1 MQRDQ
6 HRPDQDPGFR
16 ALGLLCRDRGQ
27 SLRRG
32 AGIHRPAIVR
42 SAPAHRPVFDRGAG
56 WVDEPVR
63 SRYRR
68 RAAHGLAGIAARAA
82 KRAGDHLR
90 AGAGGGRDLHA
101 QGACRRT
108 EDDRYFAAR
117 NPDAELAQ
125 DPGVLRAAR
134 TICSIMTP
142 PVLEVAGLS
151 VRFGGLVAVD
161 NVSLAIPASSIHG
174 LIGPNGAGKTTFFN
188 AITGLV
194 RPSQGSVAVLGQ
206 DITHKTADRRAAA
219 GIRRTFQSVQLITPL
234 TVLENVLIGL
244 HTRLFTNAKGLLGCL
259 GAASERAAQQSVLEI
274 LEFLGIAHI
283 ILKPVTEITFAEQRF
298 VEIAR
303 ALVAKPVL
311 LMVDEPAAGLSPQ
324 EIETLDRLLRKLRDE
339 WGMSILLVEH
349 VLSLIMGV
357 SDRVTVLDNGRLIA
371 EGAPMQVAGDPKVKA
386 AYLGQD

>member
-1 MQRDQ
+1 
-6 HRPDQDPGFR
+6 
-16 ALGLLCRDRGQ
+16 
-27 SLRRG
+27 
-32 AGIHRPAIVR
+32 
-42 SAPAHRPVFDRGAG
+42 
-56 WVDEPVR
+56 
-63 SRYRR
+63 
-68 RAAHGLAGIAARAA
+68 
-82 KRAGDHLR
+82 
-90 AGAGGGRDLHA
+90 
-101 QGACRRT
+101 
-108 EDDRYFAAR
+108 
-117 NPDAELAQ
+117 
-125 DPGVLRAAR
+125 
-134 TICSIMTP
+134 MTP

-311 LMVDEPAAGLSPQ
+311 LMLDEPAAGLSPQ

-371 EGAPMQVAGDPKVKA
+371 EGLPLQVAGDPKVKA
-386 AYLGQD
+386 AYLGQDADAVS

>member
-1 MQRDQ
+1 
-6 HRPDQDPGFR
+6 
-16 ALGLLCRDRGQ
+16 
-27 SLRRG
+27 
-32 AGIHRPAIVR
+32 
-42 SAPAHRPVFDRGAG
+42 
-56 WVDEPVR
+56 
-63 SRYRR
+63 
-68 RAAHGLAGIAARAA
+68 
-82 KRAGDHLR
+82 
-90 AGAGGGRDLHA
+90 
-101 QGACRRT
+101 
-108 EDDRYFAAR
+108 
-117 NPDAELAQ
+117 
-125 DPGVLRAAR
+125 
-134 TICSIMTP
+134 MTP

-311 LMVDEPAAGLSPQ
+311 LMLDEPAAGLSPQ

-386 AYLGQD
+386 AYLGQDADAVS

>member
-1 MQRDQ
+1 
-6 HRPDQDPGFR
+6 
-16 ALGLLCRDRGQ
+16 
-27 SLRRG
+27 
-32 AGIHRPAIVR
+32 
-42 SAPAHRPVFDRGAG
+42 
-56 WVDEPVR
+56 
-63 SRYRR
+63 
-68 RAAHGLAGIAARAA
+68 
-82 KRAGDHLR
+82 
-90 AGAGGGRDLHA
+90 
-101 QGACRRT
+101 
-108 EDDRYFAAR
+108 
-117 NPDAELAQ
+117 
-125 DPGVLRAAR
+125 
-134 TICSIMTP
+134 MTP

-311 LMVDEPAAGLSPQ
+311 LMLDEPAAGLSPQ

-357 SDRVTVLDNGRLIA
+357 SDRVTVLA
-371 EGAPMQVAGDPKVKA
+371 SFK
-386 AYLGQD
+386 

>member
-1 MQRDQ
+1 M
-6 HRPDQDPGFR
+6 
-16 ALGLLCRDRGQ
+16 
-27 SLRRG
+27 
-32 AGIHRPAIVR
+32 
-42 SAPAHRPVFDRGAG
+42 
-56 WVDEPVR
+56 
-63 SRYRR
+63 
-68 RAAHGLAGIAARAA
+68 
-82 KRAGDHLR
+82 
-90 AGAGGGRDLHA
+90 
-101 QGACRRT
+101 
-108 EDDRYFAAR
+108 
-117 NPDAELAQ
+117 
-125 DPGVLRAAR
+125 
-134 TICSIMTP
+134 MP
-142 PVLEVAGLS
+142 PILEVTGLS

-161 NVSLAIPASSIHG
+161 NVSLVIPASSIHG

-194 RPSQGSVAVLGQ
+194 RSSQGRVAVLGQ

-244 HTRLFTNAKGLLGCL
+244 HTRLFTNAAGLLGFL
-259 GAASERAAQQSVLEI
+259 RAGSERGAQQSVLEI

-311 LMVDEPAAGLSPQ
+311 LMLDEPAAGLSPQ
-324 EIETLDRLLRKLRDE
+324 EIETLDSLLRKLRDE

-371 EGAPMQVAGDPKVKA
+371 EGEPLQVSGDPKVKA
-386 AYLGQD
+386 AYLGQDADAVS

>member
-1 MQRDQ
+1 M
-6 HRPDQDPGFR
+6 
-16 ALGLLCRDRGQ
+16 
-27 SLRRG
+27 
-32 AGIHRPAIVR
+32 
-42 SAPAHRPVFDRGAG
+42 
-56 WVDEPVR
+56 
-63 SRYRR
+63 
-68 RAAHGLAGIAARAA
+68 
-82 KRAGDHLR
+82 
-90 AGAGGGRDLHA
+90 
-101 QGACRRT
+101 
-108 EDDRYFAAR
+108 
-117 NPDAELAQ
+117 
-125 DPGVLRAAR
+125 
-134 TICSIMTP
+134 MP

-244 HTRLFTNAKGLLGCL
+244 HTRLFTNAKGLLGFL
-259 GAASERAAQQSVLEI
+259 GAANERAAQQSVLEI

-311 LMVDEPAAGLSPQ
+311 LMLDEPAAGLSPQ

-386 AYLGQD
+386 AYLGQDADAVS

>member
-1 MQRDQ
+1 M
-6 HRPDQDPGFR
+6 
-16 ALGLLCRDRGQ
+16 
-27 SLRRG
+27 
-32 AGIHRPAIVR
+32 
-42 SAPAHRPVFDRGAG
+42 
-56 WVDEPVR
+56 
-63 SRYRR
+63 
-68 RAAHGLAGIAARAA
+68 
-82 KRAGDHLR
+82 
-90 AGAGGGRDLHA
+90 
-101 QGACRRT
+101 
-108 EDDRYFAAR
+108 
-117 NPDAELAQ
+117 
-125 DPGVLRAAR
+125 
-134 TICSIMTP
+134 MP

-244 HTRLFTNAKGLLGCL
+244 HTRLFTNAKGLLGFL

-311 LMVDEPAAGLSPQ
+311 LMLDEPAAGLSPQ

-386 AYLGQD
+386 AYLGQDADAVS